1 MIYSAHDKL
10 KSYMNSP
17 SRNKII
23 IHREPIA
30 ELKSLNVGKELAARL
45 EGLIGDRNISF
56 KAKQEM
62 ENLLKSAIYEDSELG
77 KVLSLTNLG
86 ILFEPEMKI
95 DFKYILNKF
104 STDNLLFIEWKGEVE
119 QNKLYLLTKEGIE
132 IKLDNLSYIAL

>member
-17 SRNKII
+17 SLNKII
-23 IHREPIA
+23 IHREPIP
-30 ELKSLNVGKELAARL
+30 ELKSLNVGKELAVRL

-56 KAKQEM
+56 KAKQLM
-62 ENLLKSAIYEDSELG
+62 ENLLKSAVYVDPEFG

-86 ILFEPEMKI
+86 ILFEPELKI
-95 DFKYILNKF
+95 DFEYTLKKF

-132 IKLDNLSYIAL
+132 IKLDNLSYITL

>member
-1 MIYSAHDKL
+1 
-10 KSYMNSP
+10 MNSP